1 MELIGVSA
9 HTNRTGPIRPI
20 RRRDAMPKHSWT
32 YRVYDRAH
40 GFHDLVVGLL
50 ARHALA
56 GVRKA
61 MATDILAFDTSR
73 RHVVTSSRLTLSNQ
87 KQYSCRQ
94 QSTPARVRTQ
104 HSLGKLFWRYS
115 AVALAS

>member
-1 MELIGVSA
+1 
-9 HTNRTGPIRPI
+9 
-20 RRRDAMPKHSWT
+20 
-32 YRVYDRAH
+32 VYDRAH
-40 GFHDLVVGLL
+40 GFHDLVVGLV

-56 GVRKA
+56 RVRKA
-61 MATDILAFDTSR
+61 RPTEVLAFDTSR
-73 RHVVTSSRLTLSNQ
+73 RHVVSSSRLTLSNQ

-94 QSTPARVRTQ
+94 RRALAGVRTQ